1 MPGCRTH
8 LLFGSGAAVLLALLA
23 LPASAGTSGQEGD
36 QEKQAAE
43 PERQPEK
50 RKNDSARK
58 DKRKAAQAATEKAA
72 NDKATAEKPALDK
85 KAANKQ
91 AAKKGK
97 AAPGKSEKRNAS
109 VEEKEAL
116 ALALVREHHP
126 ELSELLEQL
135 KADNPKQYQQAIA
148 ELYGSSLRLSQFKE
162 KDAERYGLELKAW
175 QLDSRARL
183 LAAKLTMETRPES
196 EEELRAVLAQR
207 EDVRIELLSLER
219 TRAAERLAKLESQL
233 ATLREDRPKRV
244 DRAFDQLMRRIANT
258 RPKAKAA
265 KETKPRPDLKT
276 DKSVSSD
283 QSAATQSDK

>member
-1 MPGCRTH
+1 MLRRKSHFSCG
-8 LLFGSGAAVLLALLA
+8 FGAAVLLALVA
-23 LPASAGTSGQEGD
+23 WPASAETSDKEAAQD
-36 QEKQAAE
+36 KQAVE

-50 RKNDSARK
+50 RKNDSTRK
-58 DKRKAAQAATEKAA
+58 EKRKAAVEKAA
-72 NDKATAEKPALDK
+72 SDKPTAEKSAVDK
-85 KAANKQ
+85 KTANKQ
-91 AAKKGK
+91 SDKKGK
-97 AAPGKSEKRNAS
+97 TGPGKIEKRNVSA
-109 VEEKEAL
+109 EDKEAL

-162 KDAERYGLELKAW
+162 KDAERYRLELKAW

-196 EEELRAVLAQR
+196 EGQLRAVLAER

-219 TRAAERLAKLESQL
+219 TRAAERLTKIEGQL
-233 ATLREDRPKRV
+233 ATLREDRPKRI

-265 KETKPRPDLKT
+265 KETKQRPDSKT
-276 DKSVSSD
+276 DKSLSPD
-283 QSAATQSDK
+283 RSASTEK